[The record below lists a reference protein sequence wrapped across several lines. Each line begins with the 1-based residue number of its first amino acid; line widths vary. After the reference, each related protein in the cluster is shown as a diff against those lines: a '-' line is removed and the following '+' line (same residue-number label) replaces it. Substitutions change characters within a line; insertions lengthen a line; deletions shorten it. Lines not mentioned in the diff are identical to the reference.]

1 MNKLYKIVRK
11 SMKIKT
17 IAAIALIICIISAC
31 GCANPDTKANSN
43 ETTGTEQAAATVNE
57 PSTET
62 QTNKT
67 GSENEFYKMKKS
79 DDGASYEYSDS
90 KYNVSIKTDFQA
102 QGGQQY
108 KAEIDINGKK
118 ADISEQYEQCPSMT
132 QIELAFT
139 DLNGDGKEDIAMR
152 MMGYNCWAFAAFVN
166 TNDSY
171 VKVEEPEDS
180 YGITVNI
187 LSGGKMEVTCADI
200 NYKEEMNITPELSQ
214 VLAPGADG
222 IYDDKENLV
231 KELKIDAKGRT
242 DTYSYEFEKIDGKTV
257 LAVDKIILYNSTSTG
272 AAYTRYY
279 ALEDNQFKLID
290 TKIYYSSKR
299 TR

>member
-1 MNKLYKIVRK
+1 MN
-11 SMKIKT
+11 MKIKT
-17 IAAIALIICIISAC
+17 LSIALISCIIFAC

-43 ETTGTEQAAATVNE
+43 ETSGTEQAAATVKE
-57 PSTET
+57 PGTEA
-62 QTNKT
+62 QTGKA
-67 GSENEFYKMKKS
+67 GSDTEFYKMKKS
-79 DDGASYEYSDS
+79 DDGASYEYSGS
-90 KYNVSIKTDFQA
+90 KYNVSIKTEFPA
-102 QGGQQY
+102 QSGQQY

-118 ADISEQYEQCPSMT
+118 TDISEQYEQCPSMT
-132 QIELAFT
+132 EIELAFA

-152 MMGYNCWAFAAFVN
+152 MTGYNCWAFSAFVN

-171 VKVEEPEDS
+171 VKVEEPKDS

-187 LSGGKMEVTCADI
+187 LGGGKMEVTCADI
-200 NYKEEMNITPELSQ
+200 NYKEEMNVTPELKK

-231 KELKIDAKGRT
+231 KELKIDAQDST
-242 DTYSYEFEKIDGKTV
+242 DTYSYELEQKDGKTV

-279 ALEDNQFKLID
+279 ELEDNQFKLID
-290 TKIYYSSKR
+290 TKIYYSNKQ